1 MNIHTEMMKPSPLKK
16 GDRIAIVSL
25 SSGILGESF
34 CKHQVDL
41 GIERL
46 EKLGLI
52 PVFMNNSLRGVSYL
66 EEHPEARAQDLIQ
79 AFSDQTIKGV
89 ICAIGGIDTYRTIP
103 YLMNEAFKQL
113 IIDNPKIF
121 TGFSD
126 TTNNHFMFHKLGMVS
141 FYGPN
146 FLNDIAELDDEMLP
160 YTLSEFRRFFG
171 STFPYQIES
180 SDRWYEERK
189 QFDSSQL
196 GTPRVS
202 HSELRGY
209 DLIRGEGIVEGKLFG
224 GCLESITNM
233 FIGDARYQ
241 NIPSIID
248 RFDLIPQQD
257 ELSEMII
264 FLETSET
271 KATPE
276 QFESMIDVLIE
287 NEFITAVKM
296 ILFGKPQDEVFYSE
310 YRTILEQKNALRDIP
325 IIYNFNFGHS
335 YPRTLI
341 PYGIQARFN
350 CSTLKFEIIESY
362 FRGE

>member
-1 MNIHTEMMKPSPLKK
+1 MNMPTEMMKPSPLKK

-25 SSGILGESF
+25 SSGILGEPF

-46 EKLGLI
+46 KTLELI

-79 AFSDQTIKGV
+79 AFSDRTIKGV
-89 ICAIGGIDTYRTIP
+89 LCAIGGIDTYRVIP
-103 YLMNEAFKQL
+103 YLMNANFKQL
-113 IIDNPKIF
+113 IIENPKIF

-126 TTNNHFMFHKLGMVS
+126 TTNNHFMFYKLGMVS

-160 YTLSEFRRFFG
+160 YTLREFQRFFG
-171 STFPYQIES
+171 SAFPYEIES
-180 SDRWYEERK
+180 NDRWYEERI
-189 QFDSSQL
+189 QFDASQL
-196 GTPRVS
+196 GTPRIS
-202 HSELRGY
+202 HRELRGY
-209 DLIRGEGIVEGKLFG
+209 DLIRGKGIVEGRLFG
-224 GCLESITNM
+224 GCLESIVDM
-233 FIGDARYQ
+233 FVGDERYQ
-241 NIPSIID
+241 NIPNIFDS
-248 RFDLIPQQD
+248 FDLIPNRD
-257 ELSEMII
+257 ELSEMIL

-271 KATPE
+271 KVTPKK
-276 QFESMIDVLIE
+276 FESMIDVLIE
-287 NEFITAVKM
+287 NEFITSVRM

-310 YRTILEQKNALRDIP
+310 YRTILERKNALKDIP
-325 IIYNFNFGHS
+325 IIFNFNFGHS

-341 PYGIQARFN
+341 PYGIQAKFN
-350 CSTLKFEIIESY
+350 CSTLKFEIVESY